1 MLNIVL
7 LTNKD
12 NSKMKSNR
20 TKEEQVIFGLTIENI
35 VKEII
40 KKENRVTRNNI
51 SSSLDHILFLMT
63 NAPLTDLNLIKREI
77 ADYKEGIIVF
87 RDVLKR
93 DIALYINIK
102 EHERYIKT
110 IKSDFNSFDELLE
123 KLGLTYS
130 LEIIPEEIV
139 IESKKDLLPTI
150 KRFQKHINEKHIE
163 EGISIINIENTY
175 IDFNVKIGIDTVIY
189 PNTYIESKTTIGKEC
204 VIGPDVTI
212 VKSEIDDRV
221 TIKNSTVLESK
232 IAMGTKVGPYAY
244 IRPNSEIGSN
254 VKVGDFVEIKNSKIG
269 DRTKI
274 SHLAYVGDADLGRNI
289 NIGCG
294 TVFVN
299 YDGKNKFR
307 STIEDNVFIGCNS
320 NIIAPVT
327 LKNNSYIAAGTT
339 ITKEVPE
346 KALAIGRVR
355 QENKKNYRK

>member
-7 LTNKD
+7 LTNRD
-12 NSKMKSNR
+12 NSKMKSHR
-20 TKEEQVIFGLTIENI
+20 TKEDQVIFGMTIENI
-35 VKEII
+35 VKNLI
-40 KKENRVTRNNI
+40 KTENRVDRMNI
-51 SSSLDHILFLMT
+51 NTNLDDILFFMT
-63 NAPLTDLNLIKREI
+63 NAPLIDLNCIKKAI
-77 ADYKEGIIVF
+77 VDYPDGIILF
-87 RDVLKR
+87 RDAKNR

-102 EHERYIKT
+102 EYEKYIKI
-110 IKSDFNSFDELLE
+110 IKSDFKTFDELLGN
-123 KLGLTYS
+123 LGLTYS
-130 LEIIPEEIV
+130 LEIINEEIV

-150 KRFQKHINEKHIE
+150 KRFQKYINEKHIE

-175 IDFNVKIGIDTVIY
+175 IDFNVNIGIDTVIY
-189 PNTYIESKTTIGKEC
+189 PNTYIESDTTIGKDC

-212 VKSEIDDRV
+212 VKSMIENKV

-232 IAMGTKVGPYAY
+232 IASGTKVGPYAY
-244 IRPNSEIGSN
+244 IRPNSDIGSN
-254 VKVGDFVEIKNSKIG
+254 VKIGDFVEIKNSQIG

-274 SHLAYVGDADLGRNI
+274 SHLAYVGDADLGKDI

-327 LKNNSYIAAGTT
+327 VKNKAYIAAGTT
-339 ITKEVPE
+339 ITKEVPG

-355 QENKKNYRK
+355 QENKENYRK